1 MLYRCIIVLASLTLL
16 GADCGDEPAP
26 VQPIAQH
33 TYEAIQA
40 WKAQGLKWDAATN
53 TRCPASRTSVYTTPQ
68 DDLPNKCPSGAE
80 NLIACLDGNWIW
92 VASEYW
98 GIQRTD
104 YIIEH
109 ELRHWMAGCA
119 YATVDGAHADMR
131 FWYTYRGVDI
141 RE

>member
-1 MLYRCIIVLASLTLL
+1 MKYVVPFLALLLL

-40 WKAQGLKWDAATN
+40 WKAQGLKWDGATA
-53 TRCPASRTSVYTTPQ
+53 TRCPASRTSVYVTPQ
-68 DDLPNKCPSGAE
+68 DDLWTKCPSGAE

-92 VASEYW
+92 VAEEYW
-98 GIQRTD
+98 GIVRTD

-109 ELRHWMAGCA
+109 ELRHWMGGCA
-119 YATVDGAHADMR
+119 YGTVDGAHTTTGY
-131 FWYTYRGVDI
+131 WYPYRGVDI
-141 RE
+141 RY